1 MRNPPSPTSISS
13 HDVASGA
20 AGTCSGREGALS
32 SPGGVKRLHS
42 QGQGAQEPWQSEK
55 GFLQAG
61 HPATAQQTSGE
72 EGCLAREGAEGPGGH
87 QETGSRC
94 GLSWFLH
101 CGLILSSKTVSPSF
115 LITLSPTN
123 SAPTD
128 ESCCDFAK
136 E

>member
-1 MRNPPSPTSISS
+1 M
-13 HDVASGA
+13 SGA

-72 EGCLAREGAEGPGGH
+72 EGCLARGGGGGAGGAIRRLGPGVAFP
-87 QETGSRC
+87 GS
-94 GLSWFLH
+94 STVD
-101 CGLILSSKTVSPSF
+101 SSSPPR
-115 LITLSPTN
+115 L
-123 SAPTD
+123 
-128 ESCCDFAK
+128 
-136 E
+136 